1 MIEMLLVAAGVVA
14 GADWR
19 LLALLGGAVWFPVP
33 TAAAVAAV
41 LVAHRS
47 RLPDPFAVETE
58 VVEAVIGELR
68 AGSSLRS
75 SLLAAFRNR
84 DGAAC
89 IVRRLQVGDPI
100 PDALAGVERV
110 LPKAGELIR
119 TTVEA
124 GGGGGRMLPVFEEL
138 ALHVSAQVA
147 TEAELRTA
155 LAPVQASMAVLVGGP
170 GAYLAWAAGTGRLE
184 RLLRLP
190 GGAWLAGIGAAFFC
204 CGIVV
209 MVFMARRRR

>member
-1 MIEMLLVAAGVVA
+1 MIEMLLVAAGVLA

-47 RLPDPFAVETE
+47 RLPDPLAVETE

-84 DGAAC
+84 DGAA
-89 IVRRLQVGDPI
+89 
-100 PDALAGVERV
+100 
-110 LPKAGELIR
+110 
-119 TTVEA
+119 
-124 GGGGGRMLPVFEEL
+124 
-138 ALHVSAQVA
+138 
-147 TEAELRTA
+147 
-155 LAPVQASMAVLVGGP
+155 
-170 GAYLAWAAGTGRLE
+170 
-184 RLLRLP
+184 
-190 GGAWLAGIGAAFFC
+190 
-204 CGIVV
+204 
-209 MVFMARRRR
+209 